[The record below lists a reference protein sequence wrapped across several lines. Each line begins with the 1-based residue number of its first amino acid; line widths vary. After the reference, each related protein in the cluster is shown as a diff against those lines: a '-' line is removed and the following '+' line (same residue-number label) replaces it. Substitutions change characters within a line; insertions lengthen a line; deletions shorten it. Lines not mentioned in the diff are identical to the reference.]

1 MRYSLYFILQ
11 IISVIALVVAI
22 VFGAAW
28 WWSIPVAS
36 LAVIVSFVLAY
47 RVVAV
52 PLRTVQNG
60 LYLLQ
65 EQDFSS
71 RLRLVGQAD
80 ADKVV
85 RLFNDLMG
93 TMKAERLK
101 NLEQNDFL
109 HKLIEASPM
118 GIAICNFDAQI
129 TDTNPAFRTM
139 QCDELQA
146 ALATLGDGQSQVVRA
161 GQSQILRCTRSYFM
175 ENGFKRPFFL
185 VERLTDEIIKA
196 ETAIFN
202 KIVRTMGHEVNNTLG
217 SVTSV
222 LQTLED
228 IHEDDDIIVATL
240 RSSIDSCNKLGKFV
254 KGYADVVK
262 LPQPELIRTELNALV
277 AEALPGLQH
286 LAPANISV
294 TVKPCSAAV
303 YAKIDV
309 VLFERILV
317 NIVKNAIDSI
327 GSNQGEISI
336 AIAPGSVTITDNG
349 PGITPENA
357 QMLFTPFFST
367 KHPDRGLGLM
377 LIADILRKHHADYSL
392 TTDSATRLTTF
403 AIRLPRA

>member
-1 MRYSLYFILQ
+1 MRYSRYFILQ
-11 IISVIALVVAI
+11 IVTVCALVAAI
-22 VFGAAW
+22 ATGAAW
-28 WWSIPVAS
+28 YWVAIAAA
-36 LAVIVSFVLAY
+36 AVVVCFVLAY
-47 RVVAV
+47 RAVAV

-118 GIAICNFDAQI
+118 GIAICNFDAQL
-129 TDTNPAFRTM
+129 TETNPAFRAM

-146 ALATLGDGQSQVVRA
+146 VLEALDDGQSQVVRA

-185 VERLTDEIIKA
+185 VERLTDEIIMA

-222 LQTLED
+222 LQTMED
-228 IHEDDDIIVATL
+228 LHEDDDIIAATL

-262 LPQPELIRTELNALV
+262 LPQPELVRSELNALV

-286 LAPANISV
+286 LAPTNISL
-294 TVKPCSAAV
+294 TVKPFSEAV

-309 VLFERILV
+309 VLFERVLV

-327 GSNQGEISI
+327 GSNQGEIAI
-336 AIAPGSVTITDNG
+336 AITSDGVTITDNG
-349 PGITPENA
+349 AGIAPENA
-357 QMLFTPFFST
+357 QKLFTPFFST
-367 KHPDRGLGLM
+367 KHPDRGIGLM

-392 TTDSATRLTTF
+392 TTDAATHLTTF
-403 AIRLPRA
+403 AIRLPHA